1 MVCVVSSSPL
11 NRGRTLCLQFR
22 SIFSDVTTMGVY
34 SGSRRPPT
42 SGRRRP
48 ACSNC
53 LPAPRGTILFSTRR
67 ASKLSPDL
75 RSWTETMF
83 MARKLLWFN
92 ASCSTRTCE
101 THYVVYLMFTRHRVQ
116 L

>member
-1 MVCVVSSSPL
+1 MVSTSSL
-11 NRGRTLCLQFR
+11 NRGRTPCLQFR
-22 SIFSDVTTMGVY
+22 SIFSNVTTMGLY
-34 SGSRRPPT
+34 SGSRRLPT

-53 LPAPRGTILFSTRR
+53 VPARRGTILFSTRR

-75 RSWTETMF
+75 WSWTETMF
-83 MARKLLWFN
+83 MARKLLYFN

-101 THYVVYLMFTRHRVQ
+101 NHYVVYLMFTRHRVQ